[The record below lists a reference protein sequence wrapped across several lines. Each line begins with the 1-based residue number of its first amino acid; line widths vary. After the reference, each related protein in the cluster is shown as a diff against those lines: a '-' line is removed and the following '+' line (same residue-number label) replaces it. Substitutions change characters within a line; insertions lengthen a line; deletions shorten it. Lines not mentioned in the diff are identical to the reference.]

1 MQFDFPLPID
11 EALPSLLSTLA
22 THVNA
27 VLVAPPGAGK
37 TTRVP
42 LALLNQSWLKNQ
54 KILVLEPRRLAA
66 RGAATRM
73 AATLGEKLG
82 NTVGMRARLNSNI
95 GPNTRIEVITEG
107 VFTRMILADP
117 TLTGIGA
124 VLFDEFHERS
134 LDADLGLALAL
145 DAQGGLRENLRILVM
160 SATLDGA
167 RVAKLMNN
175 APIIESQGRSFPVE
189 TRYLGRNPNIKI
201 EDQIIAAI
209 RTAHRADTGSM
220 LVFLPGAGEI
230 RRVERMLQE
239 TPLPNT
245 IIAPLFGAM
254 DQQAQDY
261 AILPSAPNI
270 RKIVLATSIAE
281 SSLTIEGVRVV
292 IDSGLS
298 RVPRFEPDMGITRL
312 ETVRVNRASADQR
325 RGRAGRTEP
334 GICYRLWEEA
344 STQSLPAFA
353 EPEIKAADLSGLLL
367 DCAEWGVSDP
377 NTLSWLDPPP
387 IPALNEAKSEL
398 ICINA
403 LDNDGRITALGK
415 NIRSLPLPPRLA
427 RMVLEAASM
436 GATQDATHIA
446 ALIVER
452 GLGGNSIDITHRLEH
467 FQRDRSPRAMDM
479 KKLCASWAKMAL
491 SSLPSLPSPHID
503 RIYSINTSINAN
515 IGYTQYLLGEG
526 VPKGRMRGMKMIGI
540 YPSSDLTSLAHLLP
554 QGEKENSPAALIAL
568 TYPERIAKARG
579 NNGQFLLSNGR
590 GVQLDPTD
598 ALAKQPFLVI
608 AEMSGKAANTRILL
622 AAPLSEQEMLE
633 IASDRITTTHEIS
646 FDVPSRSLRARYTQ
660 KLGAI
665 TLKSEPRS
673 VPKSPETAYALAK
686 GASSIGV
693 SYLPWTK
700 AHIQWRD
707 RVAFLR
713 ANEPDIWPDTS
724 NEALANT
731 ITEWL
736 VQHLSDE
743 TSLEEI
749 SPTILGNALHGLLN
763 YVLTKRLENEAP
775 THFLAP
781 TGMRHAINYESE
793 DAPILAIRVQ
803 ELFGLNVHPSIAKG
817 KLLLT
822 LHLLSPKQKPI
833 QITRDLV
840 GFWQG
845 SWAAV
850 KSDMKGQYPRHPW
863 PDYPAN
869 AVPTT
874 RAKPRGT

>member
-1 MQFDFPLPID
+1 MQFNAPLPID
-11 EALPSLLSTLA
+11 EALPSLLQTLE
-22 THVNA
+22 THSNA

-42 LALLNQSWLKNQ
+42 LALLTQPWLKNQ

-66 RGAATRM
+66 RRAATRM
-73 AATLGEKLG
+73 AANLNEKLG
-82 NTVGMRARLNSNI
+82 ETVGMRARLNSNI

-107 VFTRMILADP
+107 VFTRMILDDP
-117 TLTGIGA
+117 ALTGIGA

-145 DAQGGLRENLRILVM
+145 DAQAGLREDLRLLVM

-167 RVAKLMNN
+167 RVASLMNN

-189 TRYLGRNPNIKI
+189 TRYCGRDTNKRI
-201 EDQIIAAI
+201 EDQIITAI
-209 RTAHRADTGSM
+209 RTAYRADTGSM

-230 RRVERMLQE
+230 RRVERLLQE
-239 TPLPNT
+239 ASLPNT

-261 AILPSAPNI
+261 AIQPPPPNI

-298 RVPRFEPDMGITRL
+298 RVPRFEPDISITRL

-325 RGRAGRTEP
+325 RGRAGRTEA

-367 DCAEWGVSDP
+367 DCASWGVNDP
-377 NTLSWLDPPP
+377 NTLLWLDPPP
-387 IPALNEAKSEL
+387 APALNEARAEL
-398 ICINA
+398 TLIQA
-403 LDNDGRITALGK
+403 LDDDGRITALGK

-427 RMVLEAASM
+427 RMVIEAASM
-436 GATQDATHIA
+436 GFAQEAANIA

-452 GLGGNSIDITHRLEH
+452 GLGGDNIDITHRLEH
-467 FQRDRSPRAMDM
+467 FQRDRSKRAMDM
-479 KKLCASWAKMAL
+479 KHLAGGWAKTAQTF
-491 SSLPSLPSPHID
+491 LPSPHID
-503 RIYSINTSINAN
+503 RIHSINTSMNAN
-515 IGYTQYLLGEG
+515 IGCTQYLMGEG
-526 VPKGRMRGMKMIGI
+526 APKGRVRGIKII
-540 YPSSDLTSLAHLLP
+540 IHPSLTAPHDTQT
-554 QGEKENSPAALIAL
+554 QGEKESSPAALLAL
-568 TYPERIAKARG
+568 AYPERIAKARG
-579 NNGQFLLSNGR
+579 NNGQFLLVNGR
-590 GVQLDPTD
+590 GAQLDPTD
-598 ALAKQPFLVI
+598 ALSKEPFLVI

-622 AAPLSEQEMLE
+622 AAPLSEQDMLE
-633 IASDRITTTHEIS
+633 IASESITTIHEIS
-646 FDVPSRSLRARYTQ
+646 FDVQSKSLRARYTQ

-665 TLKSEPRS
+665 TLKSEPRAVPPS
-673 VPKSPETAYALAK
+673 VDTALALAK
-686 GASSIGV
+686 GISSIGV
-693 SYLPWTK
+693 QHLPWTK
-700 AHIQWRD
+700 AQVQWRD
-707 RVAFLR
+707 RVTFLR
-713 ANEPDIWPDTS
+713 LNEPEIWPDMS
-724 NEALANT
+724 DKALALDIVN
-731 ITEWL
+731 WL
-736 VQHLSDE
+736 APHLSDE
-743 TSLEEI
+743 TSLDSI
-749 SPTILGNALHGLLN
+749 ANTTLGNAMHGLLD
-763 YVLTKRLENEAP
+763 YTLTKRLELEAP

-781 TGMRHAINYESE
+781 TGMRHAIDYESNG
-793 DAPILAIRVQ
+793 APVLAIRVQ
-803 ELFGLNVHPSIAKG
+803 ELFGLSVHPSIAKG
-817 KLLLT
+817 KLPLT

-863 PDYPAN
+863 PDDPAN
-869 AVPTT
+869 AMPTT
-874 RAKPRGT
+874 RAKPRGM

>member
-1 MQFDFPLPID
+1 MSILTSPLPID
-11 EALPSLLSTLA
+11 EALPSLLQTLE
-22 THVNA
+22 THSNA

-42 LALLNQSWLKNQ
+42 LALLSQPWLKNQ

-82 NTVGMRARLNSNI
+82 ETVGMRARLNSNI
-95 GPNTRIEVITEG
+95 GANTRIEVITEG
-107 VFTRMILADP
+107 VFTRMILNDP
-117 TLTGIGA
+117 ALTGIGA

-145 DAQGGLRENLRILVM
+145 DAQSGLREDLRLLVM

-167 RVAKLMNN
+167 RVASLMNN
-175 APIIESQGRSFPVE
+175 APIIESQGRSFSVE
-189 TRYLGRNPNIKI
+189 TRYCGRDTNKRI
-201 EDQIIAAI
+201 EDQIVTAI
-209 RTAHRADTGSM
+209 RTAYRADTGSM

-230 RRVERMLQE
+230 RRVERTLAE

-254 DQQAQDY
+254 DQQAQDC
-261 AILPSAPNI
+261 AIQPPAPNI

-312 ETVRVNRASADQR
+312 ETMRVNRASADQR

-377 NTLSWLDPPP
+377 NTLLWLDPPP
-387 IPALNEAKSEL
+387 APALNEARAEL
-398 ICINA
+398 TIIQA
-403 LDNDGRITALGK
+403 LDAEGRITALGK
-415 NIRSLPLPPRLA
+415 NIRSLPLPPRLS
-427 RMVLEAASM
+427 RMVIEAAQL
-436 GATQDATHIA
+436 GFAPEAANIA
-446 ALIVER
+446 AFIVER
-452 GLGGNSIDITHRLEH
+452 GLGGDSIDLTLRLEH
-467 FQRDRSPRAMDM
+467 FQRDRSQRAMDM
-479 KKLCASWAKMAL
+479 KKLAAGWAKSVEVL
-491 SSLPSLPSPHID
+491 SFSPYGSSVLD
-503 RIYSINTSINAN
+503 PYINQSKYREHPIFV
-515 IGYTQYLLGEG
+515 GRRCPEG
-526 VPKGRMRGMKMIGI
+526 TDEGFKKDF
-540 YPSSDLTSLAHLLP
+540 SDS
-554 QGEKENSPAALIAL
+554 SPAALLAL
-568 TYPERIAKARG
+568 AYPERIAKARG
-579 NNGQFLLSNGR
+579 NNGQFLLVNGR
-590 GVQLDPTD
+590 GAQLDPTD

-622 AAPLSEQEMLE
+622 AAPLSEQDMLE
-633 IASDRITTTHEIS
+633 IASERITTTNDIM
-646 FDVPSRSLRARYTQ
+646 FDAPSRSLRARYTQ

-665 TLKSEPRS
+665 TLKSEPRA
-673 VPKSPETAYALAK
+673 VPKSAETAIALAK
-686 GASSIGV
+686 GIASIGV
-693 SYLPWTK
+693 AHLQWTK
-700 AHIQWRD
+700 AQMQWRD

-713 ANEPDIWPDTS
+713 LNEPEIWPDMSDETL
-724 NEALANT
+724 NQTTTDWLAPY
-731 ITEWL
+731 
-736 VQHLSDE
+736 LSDE
-743 TSLEEI
+743 TSLDAI
-749 SPTILGNALHGLLN
+749 GSNTLGNALHGLLN
-763 YVLTKRLENEAP
+763 YNLAKRLELEAP

-781 TGMRHAINYESE
+781 TGMRHAIEYEGHG
-793 DAPILAIRVQ
+793 APILAIRVQ

-817 KLLLT
+817 KLPLT

-833 QITRDLV
+833 QITRDLM

-863 PDYPAN
+863 PDDPAN

>member
-1 MQFDFPLPID
+1 MQFSAPLPID
-11 EALPSLLSTLA
+11 EALPSLLSTLNA
-22 THVNA
+22 HSNA

-42 LALLNQSWLKNQ
+42 LALLNQAWLKNQ

-73 AATLGEKLG
+73 AATLNEKLG
-82 NTVGMRARLNSNI
+82 ETVGMRARLNSTI

-107 VFTRMILADP
+107 VFTRMILDDP
-117 TLTGIGA
+117 TLAGIGA

-145 DAQGGLRENLRILVM
+145 DAQAGLREDLRLLVM

-167 RVAKLMNN
+167 RVANLMNN

-189 TRYLGRNPNIKI
+189 TRYCGRDTNKRI
-201 EDQIIAAI
+201 EDQIVTAI
-209 RTAHRADTGSM
+209 RTAHHADTGSM
-220 LVFLPGAGEI
+220 LVFLPGASEI

-261 AILPSAPNI
+261 AIQPPAPNI

-298 RVPRFEPDMGITRL
+298 RVPRFEPDIGITRL
-312 ETVRVNRASADQR
+312 ETMRVNRASADQR
-325 RGRAGRTEP
+325 RGRAGRLEP
-334 GICYRLWEEA
+334 GICYRLWEET

-353 EPEIKAADLSGLLL
+353 EPEIKVADLSGLLL

-377 NTLSWLDPPP
+377 NTLLWLDPPP
-387 IPALNEAKSEL
+387 APALNEARTEL
-398 ICINA
+398 TNIKA
-403 LDNDGRITALGK
+403 LDANGRITPLGK

-427 RMVLEAASM
+427 RMVIEAASM
-436 GATQDATHIA
+436 GAEQNAANIA

-452 GLGGNSIDITHRLEH
+452 GLGGDNIDITHRLEH
-467 FQRDRSPRAMDM
+467 FSRDRSHRAIDM
-479 KKLCASWAKMAL
+479 KKLCASWAKMGVSA
-491 SSLPSLPSPHID
+491 LPSPHID
-503 RIYSINTSINAN
+503 RIYSINTSMNAN

-526 VPKGRMRGMKMIGI
+526 ASKRGERGM
-540 YPSSDLTSLAHLLP
+540 
-554 QGEKENSPAALIAL
+554 ENTSPAALLAL
-568 TYPERIAKARG
+568 AYPERIAKARG
-579 NNGQFLLSNGR
+579 NNGQFLLVNGR
-590 GVQLDPTD
+590 GAQLDSTD

-608 AEMSGKAANTRILL
+608 AKMSGKAANTRILL
-622 AAPLSEQEMLE
+622 AAPLSQQDMLE
-633 IASDRITTTHEIS
+633 IAKERIITAHEIS
-646 FDVPSRSLRARYTQ
+646 FDVQSKSLRARYTQ

-665 TLKSEPRS
+665 TLKSEPRY
-673 VPKSPETAYALAK
+673 VPKSDQTALALAK
-686 GASSIGV
+686 GISSIGV
-693 SYLPWTK
+693 QHLPWTK
-700 AHIQWRD
+700 AQIQWRD
-707 RVAFLR
+707 RVMFLR
-713 ANEPDIWPDTS
+713 LNEPEIWPAMSD
-724 NEALANT
+724 EVLRQT
-731 ITEWL
+731 IEKWL
-736 VQHLSDE
+736 LPHLSDE
-743 TSLEEI
+743 TSLADI
-749 SPTILGNALHGLLN
+749 KPDTLGNALHGLLDYN
-763 YVLTKRLENEAP
+763 LAKRLEAEAP

-781 TGMRHAINYESE
+781 TGMRHAIDYEGNG
-793 DAPILAIRVQ
+793 APILAIRVQ
-803 ELFGLNVHPSIAKG
+803 ELFGLSVHPSIAKG
-817 KLLLT
+817 RLPLT
-822 LHLLSPKQKPI
+822 LHLLSPKHKPI

-850 KSDMKGQYPRHPW
+850 KSDMKGLYPRHPW
-863 PDYPAN
+863 PDDPAN

>member
-1 MQFDFPLPID
+1 VQLFDSPLPID
-11 EALPSLLSTLA
+11 EALPSLLATLE

-42 LALLNQSWLKNQ
+42 LALLNQPWLKNQ

-73 AATLGEKLG
+73 AATLNEKLG

-107 VFTRMILADP
+107 VFTRMILDDP

-145 DAQGGLRENLRILVM
+145 DAQAGLREDLRILVM

-189 TRYLGRNPNIKI
+189 TRYLGRNPNIKV

-220 LVFLPGAGEI
+220 LVFLPGASEI

-239 TPLPNT
+239 IALPNT
-245 IIAPLFGAM
+245 LIAPLFGAM

-261 AILPSAPNI
+261 AILPPAPNI
-270 RKIVLATSIAE
+270 RKIVIATSIAE

-292 IDSGLS
+292 IDGGLS
-298 RVPRFEPDMGITRL
+298 RVPCFEPDIGITRL

-344 STQSLPAFA
+344 STQSLTAFA

-367 DCAEWGVSDP
+367 DCAEWGLSDP
-377 NTLSWLDPPP
+377 STLSWLDPPP
-387 IPALNEAKSEL
+387 APALNEARTEL
-398 ICINA
+398 KCIHA
-403 LDNDGRITALGK
+403 LDVDGRITALGK

-427 RMVLEAASM
+427 RMVLEAEHM
-436 GATQDATHIA
+436 GAAQDATHIA

-452 GLGGNSIDITHRLEH
+452 GLGGDSIDITHRLEH
-467 FQRDRSPRAMDM
+467 FQRDRSARAMDM
-479 KKLCASWAKMAL
+479 KKLCASWAKMAQACVP
-491 SSLPSLPSPHID
+491 LPLRERVPD
-503 RIYSINTSINAN
+503 R
-515 IGYTQYLLGEG
+515 GGEG
-526 VPKGRMRGMKMIGI
+526 FKK
-540 YPSSDLTSLAHLLP
+540 DLS
-554 QGEKENSPAALIAL
+554 QSSPAALLAL
-568 TYPERIAKARG
+568 AYPERIAKARG

-590 GVQLDPTD
+590 GAQLEPTD

-622 AAPLSEQEMLE
+622 AAPLCEQEMLE
-633 IASDRITTTHEIS
+633 IASERITATHEIS

-693 SYLPWTK
+693 SHLPWPK

-731 ITEWL
+731 IIDWL
-736 VQHLSDE
+736 VPHLSDE
-743 TSLEEI
+743 TFLDDI
-749 SPTILGNALHGLLN
+749 SPTILGNALHSLLD
-763 YVLTKRLENEAP
+763 YTLTKRLEAEAP

-781 TGMRHAINYESE
+781 TGMRHAIDYEGARTFE
-793 DAPILAIRVQ
+793 KNGAPILAIRVQ

-817 KLLLT
+817 RLPLT

-863 PDYPAN
+863 PDDPAN